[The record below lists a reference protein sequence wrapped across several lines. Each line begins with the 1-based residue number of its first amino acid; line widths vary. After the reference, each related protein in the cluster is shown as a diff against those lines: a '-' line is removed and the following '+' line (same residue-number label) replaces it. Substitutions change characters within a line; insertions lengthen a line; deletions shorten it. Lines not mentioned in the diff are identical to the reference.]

1 MRCAALSRAEVEQIL
16 EEVLTAASKQARVAQ
31 LCGEVEAMSEEL
43 LQAREVEIKMNAEMQ
58 LLKLRGSGIKSL
70 TKAEAQVA
78 KQGELI
84 VDIKAKHAAL
94 STELLELGV
103 SNEELANTAG
113 GGIRQ
118 RQLRVFVEGRML
130 SQFQALTPL
139 TTARDNLFHTKLE
152 DDPCIVRKLHV
163 TSTEQRRSLE
173 KASSIAPAPKSHS
186 QQRLDGSEVARA
198 AQGCMQAGFGEM
210 ASGRRGQSSHR
221 SAQVALWG
229 LGGPRLHEAPEIPDK
244 GPEGVVA
251 VQQLEHVFLAPLD
264 AVFYEDDYAYLQ
276 YPCKTTAAEEL
287 VTVQQ
292 WLAEKPRRAYEIG
305 ELFSQLA
312 GILAYLHRH
321 GVIVQTLALN
331 NVLVVNDRSPLLVDI
346 ELPFPSDMPTR
357 KAAMPEPHS
366 PQAPPGD
373 SFMALSF
380 SAMHGTQTPETSPA
394 GGRGASTAQPA
405 EEAGRAPGPVPG
417 YIAPEVESGGEVSAG
432 ADLWALGVMLFEA
445 NFSTLT
451 PVPDGEKGGVPIPSH
466 DDESLR
472 HLLSLLLRTDPALR
486 LQTADEVLAH
496 PYLATDMLGRDPGG
510 THQIVQTEWKVKL
523 VHEYGHRIQ
532 AGRQPV
538 PATISMD
545 DMLNSVMSVALLLK
559 DSALM
564 HPLHITFVNAPQNAP
579 SPTISFLYQ
588 SFFSEV
594 LHPRAMLFE
603 TRADASAASNGSPGL
618 GSMLPSCT
626 VLRLDALEATGRFLV
641 KCVIDG
647 CIIPALLAPSCYKFL
662 LGSEPSLADL
672 EPYDPGLAAI
682 LRTLLDATTQAQLQQ
697 VCRIHQSP
705 APTPCCE

>member
-1 MRCAALSRAEVEQIL
+1 MTAKGYPDARFEIL
-16 EEVLTAASKQARVAQ
+16 GAVTPI
-31 LCGEVEAMSEEL
+31 GPTG
-43 LQAREVEIKMNAEMQ
+43 
-58 LLKLRGSGIKSL
+58 LRKSF
-70 TKAEAQVA
+70 
-78 KQGELI
+78 
-84 VDIKAKHAAL
+84 
-94 STELLELGV
+94 
-103 SNEELANTAG
+103 G
-113 GGIRQ
+113 GG
-118 RQLRVFVEGRML
+118 
-130 SQFQALTPL
+130 
-139 TTARDNLFHTKLE
+139 
-152 DDPCIVRKLHV
+152 
-163 TSTEQRRSLE
+163 
-173 KASSIAPAPKSHS
+173 
-186 QQRLDGSEVARA
+186 
-198 AQGCMQAGFGEM
+198 
-210 ASGRRGQSSHR
+210 
-221 SAQVALWG
+221 
-229 LGGPRLHEAPEIPDK
+229 
-244 GPEGVVA
+244 GVVA

-346 ELPFPSDMPTR
+346 ELPFPIC
-357 KAAMPEPHS
+357 
-366 PQAPPGD
+366 
-373 SFMALSF
+373 
-380 SAMHGTQTPETSPA
+380 SAECVRSCLTA
-394 GGRGASTAQPA
+394 GSTWKCQ
-405 EEAGRAPGPVPG
+405 
-417 YIAPEVESGGEVSAG
+417 VESGGEVSAG

-626 VLRLDALEATGRFLV
+626 VLRLDALE
-641 KCVIDG
+641 
-647 CIIPALLAPSCYKFL
+647 
-662 LGSEPSLADL
+662 
-672 EPYDPGLAAI
+672 
-682 LRTLLDATTQAQLQQ
+682 
-697 VCRIHQSP
+697 
-705 APTPCCE
+705 